1 MFNLVA
7 RSFFFAGIAPLFF
20 DLISAH
26 PLQCLAPVP
35 TTTAE
40 FPKVIQLCID
50 CPTTVVSSPQQTCT
64 LTELTTTSSTIY
76 CPTLGTYSCPT
87 GIIVPTAAPCY
98 ETWTASCT
106 IERVLQYSDFID
118 ASNDNLVE
126 VDVSIYVNGVCI
138 QTTTGQWP
146 PNATGEGNLGNALSP
161 TSVQQSSAPNP
172 SSQIISASNTN
183 SINVSGWSTFPTKTA
198 SLLAYP
204 HASPPPNRAT
214 WMRDNADKIKNKPL
228 KSICLPGSHDSATYG
243 LTRQISNLNGDGKYL
258 ALFINSVAVNH
269 SSVKLILEIFRQVQG
284 YDESDDKSGPQHDTR
299 WHGWRWTNYS
309 AYDISTIGRWDTF
322 I

>member
-1 MFNLVA
+1 MFNLLA
-7 RSFFFAGIAPLFF
+7 RAIFIAGITGLFC
-20 DLISAH
+20 DLTSAH

-35 TTTAE
+35 TTTPE

-64 LTELTTTSSTIY
+64 LTELTTTSSAIY

-106 IERVLQYSDFID
+106 IERVRQYSEFID
-118 ASNDNLVE
+118 ASNDNPVE

-138 QTTTGQWP
+138 ETTTGQWP
-146 PNATGEGNLGNALSP
+146 PTGGSSSGNAPSP
-161 TSVQQSSAPNP
+161 TSDQQSSAQAP
-172 SSQIISASNTN
+172 SSQITGTSNTN

-258 ALFINSVAVNH
+258 ALFINSVAVHH
-269 SSVKLILEIFRQVQG
+269 SSVKLIVEIFRQVQG
-284 YDESDDKSGPQHDTR
+284 YDESDDKSGPQHDTGR
-299 WHGWRWTNYS
+299 DGWRWTNYS
-309 AYDISTIGRWDTF
+309 AYDISTTG
-322 I
+322 